1 MLNSKL
7 NQIQIMNN
15 SENEEEEEENDLKI
29 QEKNSIKLSEINVQ
43 KNPDNIKLK
52 NNILLDSY
60 TCLIKRRKKSI
71 QFSDNDDDYRRQFR
85 ENDHF
90 NKPQGILKNFILSL

>member
-15 SENEEEEEENDLKI
+15 SENEEEEENDPKI
-29 QEKNSIKLSEINVQ
+29 QEKNSFKLSEINVQ
-43 KNPDNIKLK
+43 KKPDNMK
-52 NNILLDSY
+52 NNIFLDSY

-71 QFSDNDDDYRRQFR
+71 QFSDDDDDYRRQFR

-90 NKPQGILKNFILSL
+90 NKPQGIYENFILSF

>member
-15 SENEEEEEENDLKI
+15 SENEEEEENDLKI
-29 QEKNSIKLSEINVQ
+29 QEKNSFKLSEINVR
-43 KNPDNIKLK
+43 KNPNNIKLK
-52 NNILLDSY
+52 NNIFLDSY

-71 QFSDNDDDYRRQFR
+71 QFSDDYDDYRRQFR
-85 ENDHF
+85 ENGHF
-90 NKPQGILKNFILSL
+90 NKPQGIYENFILSF